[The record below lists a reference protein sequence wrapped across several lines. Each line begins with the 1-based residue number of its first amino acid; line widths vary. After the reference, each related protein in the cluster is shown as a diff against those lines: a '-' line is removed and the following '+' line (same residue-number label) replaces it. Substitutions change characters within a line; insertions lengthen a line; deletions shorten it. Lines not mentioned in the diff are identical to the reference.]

1 MDALVE
7 LVRKTDENSVIVGDF
22 NLPGIDWER
31 GTATGRRWTQFLEAC
46 EDAGLEQL
54 VTFQTQVRGNILDL
68 LLTNIP
74 DRVSDVKAIG
84 RLGKSDHT
92 MVSFNVSIS

>member
-1 MDALVE
+1 M
-7 LVRKTDENSVIVGDF
+7 
-22 NLPGIDWER
+22 
-31 GTATGRRWTQFLEAC
+31 
-46 EDAGLEQL
+46 L

-92 MVSFNVSIS
+92 MVSFNVSISRKCEQTTEMFPKWHKANWSAIRTGLKTGKRNGKFWIQMKLGVSSLVCLRA